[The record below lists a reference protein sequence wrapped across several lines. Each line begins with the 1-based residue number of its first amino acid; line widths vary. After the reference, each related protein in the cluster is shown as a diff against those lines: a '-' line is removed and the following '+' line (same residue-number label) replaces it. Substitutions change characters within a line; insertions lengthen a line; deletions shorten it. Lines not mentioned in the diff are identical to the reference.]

1 MLVLLAAIGAT
12 EWLHMNIG
20 YHLAQGFAQPLL
32 NVLRDVVGLRH
43 GHLSN
48 GMLVV

>member
-32 NVLRDVVGLRH
+32 NVLRDVALVGAIYIDQ
-43 GHLSN
+43 GYDD
-48 GMLVV
+48 